1 MLHLNKKGKVFLIN
15 HNQNHLIMRKFSLLT
30 IFALLA
36 VTMTSC
42 ELVGDI
48 FEAGMWVGIIIVALV
63 IALIIWIIRKVS

>member
-1 MLHLNKKGKVFLIN
+1 
-15 HNQNHLIMRKFSLLT
+15 MRKFSLLT